1 MREREDIHSDR
12 KKRKRETKK
21 KRRET
26 DEDRGRPIRRAG
38 AEGKE
43 M

>member
-1 MREREDIHSDR
+1 MIE
-12 KKRKRETKK
+12 KRKRETKK